1 MNLVAD
7 SPLTI
12 VVTAANGLSDDD
24 RAVVVTVLVPV
35 TSPNRPSHND
45 VVVTSSDRPSYNDIA
60 LTSINRPSHNDIA
73 LTSSNRP
80 SNLSYASVFAADAA
94 EGSALD
100 DVFALPET
108 FDGLDHGSPSAEA

>member
-45 VVVTSSDRPSYNDIA
+45 VVVTSSDRPS
-60 LTSINRPSHNDIA
+60 HNDIA

-100 DVFALPET
+100 DVFVLPVT
-108 FDGLDHGSPSAEA
+108 SDGLDHGRPSAVA